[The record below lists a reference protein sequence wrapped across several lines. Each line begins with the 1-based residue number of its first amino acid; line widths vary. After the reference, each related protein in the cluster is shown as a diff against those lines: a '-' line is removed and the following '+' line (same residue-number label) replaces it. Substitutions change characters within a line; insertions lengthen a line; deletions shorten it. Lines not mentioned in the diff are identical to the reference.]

1 VQVCGDTT
9 FETNE
14 TFFVNLSNPSNA
26 TISITKGTGTGT
38 ITNDDAAPSFSI
50 NDVTQAEGNAGT
62 TAFTFTV
69 TKTGATA
76 QSATVD
82 FATANGTA
90 FAAVGRPHICTP
102 AACSSPNYLPTSKT
116 LTFAPTDTIKTIT
129 VQVCGDTTF
138 ETNETFFVNLSNP
151 SNATISITKGTRTC
165 TFTNADPTPIYTLS
179 YTTLFRSNA
188 GTTAFTFTVTKT
200 GSTAQSATVDFA
212 TANGTAFA

>member
-90 FAAVGRPHICTP
+90 FAAVDTPPSCTGFSSSSRDSMSLRESSSDM
-102 AACSSPNYLPTSKT
+102 CSSAL
-116 LTFAPTDTIKTIT
+116 KTIT

-151 SNATISITKGTRTC
+151 SNATI
-165 TFTNADPTPIYTLS
+165 
-179 YTTLFRSNA
+179 
-188 GTTAFTFTVTKT
+188 
-200 GSTAQSATVDFA
+200 
-212 TANGTAFA
+212 